1 LFIINNNNYKKGVI
15 NMNIKKIGL
24 TALAGSLVATS
35 AFAGSM
41 SVSGGASISLEHI
54 NGGAADAGKSFTM
67 GNQLTFTGSGELD
80 NGLNV
85 SLSFILD
92 QNDDKAAD
100 DQSTAGNYNAGS
112 PFDSHSVTVSSDSLG
127 SLTFSGEGGSS
138 ATTAVD
144 ASAAGDIWDAFDA
157 EDGLEPTGV
166 GSDDNMMMYT
176 LPSLMDGL
184 SAQVSYLPARE
195 GKDTAVGY
203 GATYTGVEGL
213 SITYAT
219 GDDNSVGNVNSATML
234 KGSYA
239 YGPVTVA
246 YSDYEYDAQ
255 TDTADDEM
263 TSYKVSY
270 TISDEL
276 SVSYGT
282 EEITTNSTSAEYER
296 LSASYT
302 AGGMTITASMDEATD
317 RDGTTTATMDNERW
331 ALGASFAF

>member
-1 LFIINNNNYKKGVI
+1 
-15 NMNIKKIGL
+15 MNIKKIGL

-41 SVSGGASISLEHI
+41 SVSGGASIGVEHT
-54 NGGAADAGKSFTM
+54 NGGAGDTGKTFSM

-85 SLSFILD
+85 SLSFVLD
-92 QNDDKAAD
+92 QNDDATTA
-100 DQSTAGNYNAGS
+100 AGNDKTDNDGT
-112 PFDSHSVTVSSDSLG
+112 PFDSHSVTISSDTLG
-127 SLTFSGEGGSS
+127 SFTFSGEGGSS

-144 ASAAGDIWDAFDA
+144 ATAAGDIWDNFDD
-157 EDGLEPTGV
+157 ETGLEPNGV
-166 GSDDNMMMYT
+166 GSGDNMMMYT
-176 LPSLMDGL
+176 LPSLVDGL
-184 SAQVSYLPARE
+184 SVQASYLPGGE
-195 GKDTAVGY
+195 GTDSSVGY

-213 SITYAT
+213 SVTYAT
-219 GDDNSVGNVNSATML
+219 GEDNSVGNVNDATML

-255 TDTADDEM
+255 TDTNDDEM
-263 TSYKVSY
+263 TSYKLSY

-276 SVSYGT
+276 SVSYGQ
-282 EEITTNSTSAEYER
+282 EEITTNSLTAEYEMI
-296 LSASYT
+296 SASYT
-302 AGGMTITASMDEATD
+302 AGGMTISASMADATD
-317 RDGTTTATMDNERW
+317 IDGTTTATEDRERW

>member
-1 LFIINNNNYKKGVI
+1 
-15 NMNIKKIGL
+15 MNIKKIGL

-41 SVSGGASISLEHI
+41 SVSGGASLNVEHT
-54 NGGAADAGKSFTM
+54 NGGAGDTGKTFSM

-85 SLSFILD
+85 SLSFVLD
-92 QNDDKAAD
+92 QNDDATTA
-100 DQSTAGNYNAGS
+100 AGNDKSDNDGT
-112 PFDSHSVTVSSDSLG
+112 PFDSHSVTISSDTLG
-127 SLTFSGEGGSS
+127 SFTFSGEGGSS

-144 ASAAGDIWDAFDA
+144 ATAAGDIWDNFDD
-157 EDGLEPTGV
+157 ETGLEPNGV
-166 GSDDNMMMYT
+166 GSGNNMMMYT
-176 LPSLMDGL
+176 LPSLVDGL
-184 SAQVSYLPARE
+184 SIQASYLPGGE
-195 GKDTAVGY
+195 GTDSSVGY

-213 SITYAT
+213 SVTYAT
-219 GDDNSVGNVNSATML
+219 GEDSSVGNVNDATML

-263 TSYKVSY
+263 TSYKLSY

-276 SVSYGT
+276 SVSYGQ
-282 EEITTNSTSAEYER
+282 EEITTNSLTAEYEMI
-296 LSASYT
+296 SASYT
-302 AGGMTITASMDEATD
+302 AGGMTITASMSDAAD